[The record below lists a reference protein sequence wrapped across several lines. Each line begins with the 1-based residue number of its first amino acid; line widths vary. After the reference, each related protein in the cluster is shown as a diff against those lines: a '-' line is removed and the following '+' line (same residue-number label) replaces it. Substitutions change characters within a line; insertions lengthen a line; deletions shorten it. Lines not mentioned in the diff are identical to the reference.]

1 LGGLGLHQ
9 LQDRAGFVC
18 VAFGVDVSAQR
29 IVGWH
34 AATDKRTD
42 QVLTPLRILLWDRD
56 RQGIPVESGQLL
68 HTPTPGVRANS
79 AGRCNTL
86 IVEVWSGTTCG
97 VDDHAERPAG
107 DAVAGDAPDPR

>member
-68 HTPTPGVRANS
+68 HHSDAGSQGELSWSLQHLDCGGV
-79 AGRCNTL
+79 
-86 IVEVWSGTTCG
+86 EW
-97 VDDHAERPAG
+97 DDVG
-107 DAVAGDAPDPR
+107 G